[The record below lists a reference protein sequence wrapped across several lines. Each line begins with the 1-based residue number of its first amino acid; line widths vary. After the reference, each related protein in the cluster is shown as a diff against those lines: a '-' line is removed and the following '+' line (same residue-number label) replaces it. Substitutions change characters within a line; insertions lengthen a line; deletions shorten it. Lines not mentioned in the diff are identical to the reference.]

1 MTYEPIEPTVFL
13 VDDDPAIIAALKDL
27 VGLLGL
33 NACACRSADEFL
45 QVYQAAAPACLVLDV
60 RMPGMSGLELQK
72 ELVARGIALPTIII
86 TGFADVRMAVEAM
99 KGGAIEF
106 LEKPFRTQELCDL
119 VQKAIRLD
127 AANWESRQQRER
139 VRRQL
144 AMLSSGEKEVLDL
157 VIAGKT
163 NLMISQKLGLSIRT
177 IEDRRARLM
186 RKLGV
191 NSPPN

>member
-1 MTYEPIEPTVFL
+1 MTSEPTVFL

-33 NACACRSADEFL
+33 KACACRSADEFL
-45 QVYQAAAPACLVLDV
+45 ENYQAVAPACLVLDV

-72 ELVARGIALPTIII
+72 ELVARGIELPTIII

-127 AANWESRQQRER
+127 AVNWQNRQQRER
-139 VRRQL
+139 VLPAIGPAQQRGKRSPRSGHRREDQL
-144 AMLSSGEKEVLDL
+144 DDL
-157 VIAGKT
+157 PKT
-163 NLMISQKLGLSIRT
+163 GAEHPHHRKPP
-177 IEDRRARLM
+177 RRMM

-191 NSPPN
+191 SSPPN

>member
-1 MTYEPIEPTVFL
+1 MRV
-13 VDDDPAIIAALKDL
+13 
-27 VGLLGL
+27 
-33 NACACRSADEFL
+33 
-45 QVYQAAAPACLVLDV
+45 
-60 RMPGMSGLELQK
+60 
-72 ELVARGIALPTIII
+72 PTIII

-191 NSPPN
+191 NSRTELIELTGAGAMSL